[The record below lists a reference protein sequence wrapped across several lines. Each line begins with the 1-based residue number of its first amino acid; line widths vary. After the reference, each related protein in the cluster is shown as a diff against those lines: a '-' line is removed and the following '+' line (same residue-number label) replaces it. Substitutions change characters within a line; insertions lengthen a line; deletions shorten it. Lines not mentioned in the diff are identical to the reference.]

1 MRRRLLQSSGQA
13 YVKNKK
19 FNALQLAVSRS
30 LPAPSSRW
38 LPWVLAFAVGTGA
51 SGSYA
56 DSAPVAVHIQQQPL
70 GAALSQLG
78 QQTSLQLFF
87 SPDLVAGKQA
97 PAVDGNISPEQA
109 LRALLK
115 GSGLDYE
122 ISADTVVLRP
132 QGSSASTTP
141 GSMEIAPMDI
151 KVVGDWLG
159 DADQAVVQNHPGART
174 VVRRQAM
181 VEQGAQNVGDVLRR
195 IPGVQ
200 VQESNGTGGSDI
212 SLNVGVRGL
221 TSRLSPRSTVLI
233 DGVPAAFAPY
243 GQPQLSMAPISS
255 GNLESIDVVRGA
267 GSVRYGPQNVGGVI
281 NFVTRAIPKELSGDV
296 STTIETSKHGGYKN
310 LETMFIGGTADNGL
324 GAALLYSTVNGDG
337 YRASNNDNDIDDLL
351 LKTHWALTDEDD
363 LSVNFH
369 YYDAKAD
376 MPGGLTQ
383 AQFDANPYQSDRN
396 NDNFSGRRKDVS
408 IKYKRQ
414 IDESTQFEVLT
425 YYTDSFRGSNI
436 AARDQK
442 TLGSFPRS
450 YHTVGVEP
458 RVSHVFDVGPTTQEA
473 SVGVRYL
480 KEAMHEQASRLGLVD
495 NIATVV
501 PGSDGHVY
509 QDRTGGT
516 EATAVYVD
524 DKIDIG
530 KWTVTPG
537 IRFESISTDWHER
550 SVLGT
555 NGVRVTEK
563 DRSVNNNEP
572 LPALSVMYHLSDEWK
587 LFANYETSFGSLEY
601 FQLAQ
606 GGSGNE
612 TANGL
617 QPEKARTYEL
627 GTRFDN
633 GIWGGELTAFYIDFD
648 DELQYISNDVGWTNL
663 GATKHQGIEASAH
676 YDLSDLDSRLQGLT
690 ANAGFTYTRATYE
703 GEIPGF
709 KGRDLPFYSRQ
720 VATVGLR
727 YEVNRWTYNIDGFA
741 QSKQRAP
748 GTGTNADGSFTGN
761 YITEPSADGQYG
773 NIPGYMTWN
782 LRGAYDFGKQ
792 MSNLKLGA
800 GVKNVFDHQYFTR
813 SSDNNSGIYL
823 GQPRTFFVQASVGF

>member
-1 MRRRLLQSSGQA
+1 MKNNRL
-13 YVKNKK
+13 
-19 FNALQLAVSRS
+19 NALQLAVSRS
-30 LPAPSSRW
+30 LPSSPSSRW

-51 SGSYA
+51 SNSFAEG
-56 DSAPVAVHIQQQPL
+56 APTAIHIQAQSL

-97 PAVDGNISPEQA
+97 PAVDGNLSPEQA
-109 LRALLK
+109 LRSLLK

-122 ISADTVVLRP
+122 MSADTVVLKP
-132 QGSSASTTP
+132 AGTSAAATP
-141 GSMEIAPMDI
+141 GSMEIAPMEV

-255 GNLESIDVVRGA
+255 GNLDSIDVVRGA

-281 NFVTRAIPKELSGDV
+281 NFVTRAIPEKLSGDL
-296 STTIETSKHGGYKN
+296 SSTIETSRHGGYKN

-324 GAALLYSTVNGDG
+324 GAALLYSTVNGNG
-337 YRASNNDNDIDDLL
+337 YRSSNNDNDIDDVL
-351 LKTHWALTDEDD
+351 LKTHWALTEEDD

-383 AQFDANPYQSDRN
+383 RQFDANPYQSDRDY
-396 NDNFSGRRKDVS
+396 DNFTGRRKDVS

-414 IDESTQFEVLT
+414 IDDSTQAEVLT

-450 YHTVGVEP
+450 YHTFGIEP
-458 RVSHVFDVGPTTQEA
+458 RVSHVLDLGPTTQEV
-473 SVGVRYL
+473 SVGARYL
-480 KEAMHEQASRLGLVD
+480 KEAMHEQASRLGLV
-495 NIATVV
+495 NNTPVAI

-516 EATAVYVD
+516 EATAFYID
-524 DKIDIG
+524 DKIDVG
-530 KWTVTPG
+530 KWTITPG
-537 IRFESISTDWHER
+537 IRFERISTDWHER
-550 SVLGT
+550 PVLGT
-555 NGVRVTEK
+555 NGVRVQEK

-587 LFANYETSFGSLEY
+587 LFANYETSFGSLQY
-601 FQLAQ
+601 FQVAQ
-606 GGSGNE
+606 GGIGND
-612 TANGL
+612 TASGL
-617 QPEKARTYEL
+617 QPEKAKTYEL
-627 GTRFDN
+627 GTRYDN
-633 GIWGGELTAFYIDFD
+633 GTWGGEVTAFYIDFD

-676 YDLSDLDSRLQGLT
+676 YDLSALDARLAGLT

-703 GEIPGF
+703 GDIPGF

-727 YEVNRWTYNIDGFA
+727 YEVDRWTYNLDGFA

-748 GTGTNADGSFTGN
+748 GTGTNADGSFNGN

-773 NIPGYMTWN
+773 NIPGYVTWN
-782 LRGAYDFGKQ
+782 LRGAYDFGKS